1 MVSSKLVF
9 AKKRRSSK
17 LAMDVQFVNG
27 SPNEPRR
34 TPSAYV
40 TALRAL
46 AQRRLTEA
54 QLWQKLER
62 KGYEDE
68 QIRAAVERCKRE
80 GYIDDKLFAQLYVEQ
95 KRKAVGDVRLVGEL
109 VRKGIDRDA
118 ASAAVGSGSVDES
131 ERLDEALAKLFRTK
145 PELSYPSAARA
156 LERLGFPASL
166 IYRKLREHAA
176 QFGPFADLAAA
187 D

>member
-1 MVSSKLVF
+1 MDGKFVSG
-9 AKKRRSSK
+9 
-17 LAMDVQFVNG
+17 FVNNTR
-27 SPNEPRR
+27 PAA
-34 TPSAYV
+34 SAYV

-68 QIRAAVERCKRE
+68 EIRTAVERCKRD
-80 GYIDDKLFAQLYVEQ
+80 GYIDDRLFAQLYVEQ

-118 ASAAVGSGSVDES
+118 ASLAVQHGSVTEG
-131 ERLDEALAKLFRTK
+131 ERLDDALTKLFRTK
-145 PELSYPSAARA
+145 PDLSYPSAARA

-176 QFGPFADLAAA
+176 QFGPFADLVSAE
-187 D
+187 

>member
-1 MVSSKLVF
+1 M
-9 AKKRRSSK
+9 
-17 LAMDVQFVNG
+17 NG
-27 SPNEPRR
+27 SANKPKARP
-34 TPSAYV
+34 TSSPYV
-40 TALRAL
+40 SALRAL

-54 QLWQKLER
+54 QLWAKLER

-68 QIRAAVERCKRE
+68 EIRATVERCKRD
-80 GYIDDKLFAQLYVEQ
+80 GYIDDRLFAQLYVEQ

-118 ASAAVGSGSVDES
+118 AAAAVHGGTMNEN
-131 ERLDEALAKLFRTK
+131 ERLDEALVKLLRTK

-176 QFGPFADLAAA
+176 QFGPFADFENA